1 MDHADELTRLRATV
15 TALSRQRA
23 MDVAAMHAA
32 IEALRQLER
41 LTVEQER
48 AIRELLDRTLT
59 FWGMS

>member
-1 MDHADELTRLRATV
+1 MVDPDELRRLRSTV

-41 LTVEQER
+41 LTREQEQ

-59 FWGMS
+59 FWGQT